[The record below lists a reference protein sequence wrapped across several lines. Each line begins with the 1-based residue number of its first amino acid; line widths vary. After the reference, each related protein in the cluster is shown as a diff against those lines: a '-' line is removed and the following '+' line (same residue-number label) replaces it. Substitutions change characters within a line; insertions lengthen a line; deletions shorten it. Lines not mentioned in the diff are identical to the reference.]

1 MEWLCFIG
9 VWFLCGMIA
18 ASIYQRKGRSGITG
32 FLGGFLL
39 GPLGVIL
46 ALASGSNLQNVLS
59 VQSEYNRKP
68 RFVLIAKEIYQSIL
82 INKKQKVFLYNQ
94 NYF

>member
-46 ALASGSNLQNVLS
+46 ALASGSNLPKCPFCAERIQQEAKVCPHCQRDLPIGTD
-59 VQSEYNRKP
+59 KP
-68 RFVLIAKEIYQSIL
+68 KTEGISL
-82 INKKQKVFLYNQ
+82 
-94 NYF
+94 